1 MFKEYYMK
9 FKTKEE
15 LNAMALETQKFMLEH
30 FQNVD
35 WSTLGI
41 KTLFNYT
48 KSLMITIKRGRV
60 ALKRNPELQTNS
72 EWPLVIEASLEILHS
87 CILQINSYLES
98 GETASI
104 DTPLSLTLMAD
115 FIKLCN
121 DEEDV
126 RDSKDYKNYTTLDGE
141 VIENKLEE
149 YLNE

>member
-1 MFKEYYMK
+1 
-9 FKTKEE
+9 
-15 LNAMALETQKFMLEH
+15 
-30 FQNVD
+30 
-35 WSTLGI
+35 
-41 KTLFNYT
+41 
-48 KSLMITIKRGRV
+48 MITIKRGRV
-60 ALKRNPELQTNS
+60 ALKRNPELQTNT

-126 RDSKDYKNYTTLDGE
+126 RDSKDYKDFTTLDGE